1 MVLWCSLGVRMI
13 DNDELDDEGNRP
25 RGFNSLDR
33 MVVVLTI
40 VFWTLNALQLAARG
54 IISPNAFNQLA
65 GVGLARTASL
75 LTGIT
80 LTLGMWLVL
89 RRLTETR
96 ALAWFWR
103 AAILGLGVC
112 LVHTKLN
119 AAYFWHLTEYHE
131 LADERFFDLR
141 NFAST
146 YISFLYP
153 IMTWAAL
160 CAVMVAGDNLRRQ
173 QVRTSLAQAAAQQAQ
188 LSALRLQ
195 IQPHFLFNALNAV
208 SSLIGQGRTRE
219 ADDVLMRL
227 SAFMKHTL
235 AAAPRE
241 LVRLDAELEG
251 QRRYLDI
258 EEVRFPDRL
267 RRRLVVESQTAPAMV
282 PGLILQPFVE
292 NAVKHGLAR
301 SVEPVTV
308 EVGARRLGDRLHLWV
323 CDDGPAAPSTS
334 QEGFG
339 RSLENA
345 GRRLALIYGPAAS
358 LIYGPRPDG
367 GWRVDVELP
376 FEVAA

>member
-1 MVLWCSLGVRMI
+1 MI
-13 DNDELDDEGNRP
+13 DNDLDDEGRRP

-33 MVVVLTI
+33 MVVVLTV
-40 VFWTLNALQLAARG
+40 VFWTLNALQLAARA
-54 IISPNAFNQLA
+54 IVSPTDFTQLS

-75 LTGIT
+75 VTGIT
-80 LTLGMWLVL
+80 LTLGMWLIL
-89 RRLTETR
+89 RRLSETR

-103 AAILGLGVC
+103 AAIMGLGVC
-112 LVHTKLN
+112 VIHTTMN
-119 AAYFWHLTEYHE
+119 AVYFWRLTEYHE
-131 LADERFFDLR
+131 LAGERFLDPR
-141 NFAST
+141 NFVST
-146 YISFLYP
+146 YLSFLYP

-173 QVRTSLAQAAAQQAQ
+173 QARTSLAQAAAQQAQ

-227 SAFMKHTL
+227 SAFMKHTW

-251 QRRYLDI
+251 QGRYLDI
-258 EEVRFPDRL
+258 EEIRFPDRL
-267 RRRLVVESQTAPAMV
+267 RRRLVVEPQTASAMV

-301 SVEPVTV
+301 SIEPVTL

-323 CDDGPAAPSTS
+323 CDDSSAASSPG
-334 QEGFG
+334 QEGLG

-358 LIYGPRPDG
+358 LVYGPDPDG
-367 GWRVDVELP
+367 GWRVDLELP
-376 FEVAA
+376 FEVVA

>member
-1 MVLWCSLGVRMI
+1 MI
-13 DNDELDDEGNRP
+13 EYDLDDEENQP
-25 RGFNSLDR
+25 HGFSSLDR
-33 MVVVLTI
+33 MVIVLTI
-40 VFWTLNALQLAARG
+40 VFWTLNALQLSVRA
-54 IISPNAFNQLA
+54 IISPTDFNQLA
-65 GVGLARTASL
+65 GVGLARSASL
-75 LTGIT
+75 MTGIT
-80 LTLGMWLVL
+80 LTLGMWLFL

-103 AAILGLGVC
+103 AALLGLGVC

-119 AAYFWHLTEYHE
+119 AAYVWFFTDYHE
-131 LADERFFDLR
+131 LADERFLDPR
-141 NFAST
+141 NFVST

-173 QVRTSLAQAAAQQAQ
+173 QVRTSLAMAAAQQAQ

-195 IQPHFLFNALNAV
+195 IQPHFVFNALNAV
-208 SSLIGQGRTRE
+208 SSLIGQGRERE
-219 ADDVLMRL
+219 ADDVVLRL
-227 SAFMKHTL
+227 SAFLKHTL

-241 LVRLDAELEG
+241 LVRLEAELEG
-251 QRRYLDI
+251 QGRYLDI

-267 RRRLVVESQTAPAMV
+267 RRRLAVEPQTASAMV

-292 NAVKHGLAR
+292 NAVKHGVTTSAI
-301 SVEPVTV
+301 PVTL
-308 EVGARRLGDRLHLWV
+308 EIGARRLGDRLHLWV
-323 CDDGPAAPSTS
+323 YDDGPAASPPG

-345 GRRLALIYGPAAS
+345 RRRLALIYGPAAS
-358 LIYGPRPDG
+358 LTYGPGADG

>member
-1 MVLWCSLGVRMI
+1 MI
-13 DNDELDDEGNRP
+13 DNDLDGEENRP

-33 MVVVLTI
+33 MVIVLTV
-40 VFWTLNALQLAARG
+40 VFWTLNALQLGVRA
-54 IISPNAFNQLA
+54 IISPTDFNQLA
-65 GVGLARTASL
+65 GVGLARMASL

-80 LTLGMWLVL
+80 LTLGMWLFL

-103 AAILGLGVC
+103 AALLGLGVC

-119 AAYFWHLTEYHE
+119 AVYFWLFTEYHE
-131 LADERFFDLR
+131 LADERFLDPR
-141 NFAST
+141 NFVST

-173 QVRTSLAQAAAQQAQ
+173 QARTSLAMAAAQQAQ

-195 IQPHFLFNALNAV
+195 IQPHFLFNALNAA

-219 ADDVLMRL
+219 ADDVLLRL
-227 SAFMKHTL
+227 SAFLKHTL

-251 QRRYLDI
+251 QGRYLDI
-258 EEVRFPDRL
+258 EEIRFPDRL
-267 RRRLVVESQTAPAMV
+267 RRRLAVEPQTAPAMV

-292 NAVKHGLAR
+292 NAVKHGLTP
-301 SVEPVTV
+301 SIEPVTL

-323 CDDGPAAPSTS
+323 CDDSLATPGAS

-358 LIYGPRPDG
+358 LIYGPGPDG